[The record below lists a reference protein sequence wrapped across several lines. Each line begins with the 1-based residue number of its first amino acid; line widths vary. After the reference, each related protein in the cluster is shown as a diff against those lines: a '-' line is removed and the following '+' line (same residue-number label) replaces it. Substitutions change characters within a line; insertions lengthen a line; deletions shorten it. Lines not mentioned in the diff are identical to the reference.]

1 MDRGIVSKASDTGKT
16 YSVHYILAVAVVTVT
31 VALLSWWYDNT
42 GLAQAAA
49 ILGLYGLHL
58 MSVRYLLE
66 GQRQQ
71 QAALQNQWTLLN
83 DLIGKMGMKD
93 EGAAALAE
101 AMSAAV
107 GGDADPGAPD
117 EVAGFGSF
125 EPDVAEA
132 DDSEADDSEF
142 DPDVTWPP
150 SPLQTAMLEGHAP
163 PPPEPEPEPEVPSAP
178 VPVPRHFALGTVAL
192 VRNVLTP
199 SEVARVLL
207 EQRRRPDSRFGSLAV
222 ELGLLSDTALEGLL
236 LAQQEG
242 LFTDDEMREARRR
255 LQEFRQSTAAALA
268 DVD

>member
-1 MDRGIVSKASDTGKT
+1 VSKASDTGKS
-16 YSVHYILAVAVVTVT
+16 YSVHYVVAVAIVTVT
-31 VALLSWWYDNT
+31 VALLSWWYDNPR
-42 GLAQAAA
+42 LAQAAA

-58 MSVRYLLE
+58 MSIRYLLE

-71 QAALQNQWTLLN
+71 QSALQNQWSLLN
-83 DLIGKMGMKD
+83 NLIQKMGIKD

-101 AMSAAV
+101 AMSAATV
-107 GGDADPGAPD
+107 EETAVDESPF
-117 EVAGFGSF
+117 EVAAPMP
-125 EPDVAEA
+125 EPQATVPG
-132 DDSEADDSEF
+132 EF
-142 DPDVTWPP
+142 DPDSTWPP
-150 SPLQTAMLEGHAP
+150 SPIQTAMLDDEPLP
-163 PPPEPEPEPEVPSAP
+163 PAAEPESEPKEEVPPAP

-222 ELGLLSDTALEGLL
+222 ELGLLPDTVLEELL

-242 LFTDDEMREARRR
+242 LFTDEEMRDARRR
-255 LQEFRQSTAAALA
+255 LQEFRQSTAAAMA